1 MEFKSLQDL
10 IRYVDS
16 AFALKFY
23 SGAAVLRKGVLKVL
37 ASVIGGSL
45 YMISLL
51 CKRIWKNRFLTTC
64 EVSALDGF
72 GVEFELPHKAPT
84 YAKGY
89 AEVTLASGSSSATV
103 PAGTYLIDPLT
114 RLEYRTLL
122 SASIYSSNKQIRVV
136 AAAAGGDYNAD
147 VGTVL
152 EFRDAIPAGLESTCT
167 VTGEFGLFG
176 GYSTIVS
183 IDGVDQV
190 WGETAE
196 EYRER
201 LLYRE
206 RNAPQGG
213 AVSDYK
219 IWAERFDFVSKAFP
233 VPQQP
238 NVNSVCVVLA
248 NFKTSQIVVDSSDVA
263 KVSSYI
269 NAPARRPATADVRV
283 FSATLAE
290 FEITATVAPYND
302 EVFQSV
308 NAAIDSLFRDYGPGS
323 TALLFQQ
330 VEDYVRNNSIAGTF
344 SINAVTKNGTAVT
357 MFSLDLYPNSQIG
370 EVAKISTEF
379 QNGE

>member
-23 SGAAVLRKGVLKVL
+23 SGAAVLRKGVLKVI
-37 ASVIGGSL
+37 ASVVGGSL

-72 GVEFELPHKAPT
+72 GVEFELSHKAPT

-89 AEVTLASGSSSATV
+89 AEVTLATGSSSATV
-103 PAGTYLIDPLT
+103 PAGTYLVDPLT

-122 SASIYSSNKQIRVV
+122 STSISSTNKQIRVV

-147 VGTVL
+147 VGTAL
-152 EFRDAIPAGLESTCT
+152 EFRDATPAGLEATCT
-167 VTGEFGLFG
+167 VSGELGLFG
-176 GYSTIVS
+176 GYSTVVS

-206 RNAPQGG
+206 RNAPMGG
-213 AVSDYK
+213 ADSDYK
-219 IWAERFDFVSKAFP
+219 IWAERFDFVSNAF
-233 VPQQP
+233 VIPQQP

-248 NFKTSQIVVDSSDVA
+248 NYHTPQISVDSSDVA
-263 KVSSYI
+263 KVANYI

-283 FSATLAE
+283 FSATPAAFAVE
-290 FEITATVAPYND
+290 ATVAPFND

-308 NAAIDSLFRDYGPGS
+308 NAAFNSLFKSFGPGNNP
-323 TALLFQQ
+323 LLFQQ
-330 VEDYVRNNSIAGTF
+330 VEDYIRNNSIAEAF
-344 SINAVTKNGTAVT
+344 AINSVTKNGNAVT
-357 MFSLDLYPNSQIG
+357 MFALDLYPNSQIG
-370 EVAKISTEF
+370 EVAKITTDF

>member
-37 ASVIGGSL
+37 ASVFGGAL

-89 AEVTLASGSSSATV
+89 AEVTLATGSSSATV
-103 PAGTYLIDPLT
+103 QAGTYLVDPLT

-122 SASIYSSNKQIRVV
+122 AASISATNKKIRVV

-152 EFRDAIPAGLESTCT
+152 EFRDATPAGLEATCT
-167 VTGEFGLFG
+167 VSGELGLFG
-176 GYSTIVS
+176 GYSTVVS

-196 EYRER
+196 EYRQR

-206 RNAPQGG
+206 RNAPMGG
-213 AVSDYK
+213 ADSDYK
-219 IWAERFDFVSKAFP
+219 IWAERFDFVSKAF
-233 VPQQP
+233 VVAQQP

-248 NFKTSQIVVDSSDVA
+248 NFHTQQIVVDPSDVA
-263 KVSSYI
+263 KVSNYI
-269 NAPARRPATADVRV
+269 NTPARRPATADVHV
-283 FSATLAE
+283 FSATVAN
-290 FEITATVAPYND
+290 FAISATVAPYND

-308 NAAIDSLFRDYGPGS
+308 NAAFEALLKNFGPGS
-323 TALLFQQ
+323 TPLLFQQ
-330 VEDYVRNNSIAGTF
+330 AEDYVRNNSIAETF
-344 SINAVTKNGTAVT
+344 TINSVTKNGNVVT
-357 MFSLDLYPNSQIG
+357 MFSLDFYPGTQVG
-370 EVAKISTEF
+370 EVAKIATTFTS
-379 QNGE
+379 GE

>member
-37 ASVIGGSL
+37 ASVFGGAL

-89 AEVTLASGSSSATV
+89 AEVALATGSSSATV
-103 PAGTYLIDPLT
+103 PAGTYLVDPLT

-122 SASIYSSNKQIRVV
+122 AASISATNKKIRVV

-152 EFRDAIPAGLESTCT
+152 EFRDATPAGLEATCT
-167 VTGEFGLFG
+167 VSGELGLFG
-176 GYSTIVS
+176 GYSTVVS
-183 IDGVDQV
+183 IDGIDQV

-206 RNAPQGG
+206 RNAPMGG
-213 AVSDYK
+213 ADSDYK
-219 IWAERFDFVSKAFP
+219 IWAERFDFVSKAFVIP
-233 VPQQP
+233 HQP

-248 NFKTSQIVVDSSDVA
+248 DFHTQQIVVDPSDVA
-263 KVSSYI
+263 KVSNYI

-283 FSATLAE
+283 FSATVAN
-290 FEITATVAPYND
+290 FAVSATVAPYND

-308 NAAIDSLFRDYGPGS
+308 NAAFEALLKNFGPGS
-323 TALLFQQ
+323 TPLLFQQ
-330 VEDYVRNNSIAGTF
+330 AEDYVRNNSIAETF
-344 SINAVTKNGTAVT
+344 TIDSVTKNGNAVT
-357 MFSLDLYPNSQIG
+357 MFSLDFYPGTQVG
-370 EVAKISTEF
+370 EVAKIATTFTS
-379 QNGE
+379 GE

>member
-37 ASVIGGSL
+37 ASVFGGAL

-89 AEVTLASGSSSATV
+89 AEVTLATGSSSATV

-122 SASIYSSNKQIRVV
+122 SASISSTNKQIRVV
-136 AAAAGGDYNAD
+136 AATAGGDYNAD

-152 EFRDAIPAGLESTCT
+152 EFRDATPAGLESTCT
-167 VTGEFGLFG
+167 VAGEFGLFG
-176 GYSTIVS
+176 GYSTVVS

-206 RNAPQGG
+206 RNAPMGG
-213 AVSDYK
+213 ADSDYK
-219 IWAERFDFVSKAFP
+219 IWAERFDFVSKAFVIP
-233 VPQQP
+233 HQP

-248 NFKTSQIVVDSSDVA
+248 DFHTQQIVVDPSDVA
-263 KVSSYI
+263 KVSNYI
-269 NAPARRPATADVRV
+269 NAPARRPATADVHV
-283 FSATLAE
+283 FSATVAN
-290 FEITATVAPYND
+290 FAISATVAPYND

-308 NAAIDSLFRDYGPGS
+308 NAAFEAMLKNFGPGS
-323 TALLFQQ
+323 TPLLFQQ
-330 VEDYVRNNSIAGTF
+330 AEDYVRNNSIAETF
-344 SINAVTKNGTAVT
+344 TIDSVTKNGNVVT
-357 MFSLDLYPNSQIG
+357 MFSLDLYPGTQVG
-370 EVAKISTEF
+370 EVAKIATTFTS
-379 QNGE
+379 GE

>member
-89 AEVTLASGSSSATV
+89 AEVALAEGSSSATV

-114 RLEYRTLL
+114 RFEYRTLL
-122 SASIYSSNKQIRVV
+122 AASISSTNNQIRVV

-147 VGTVL
+147 TGTIL
-152 EFRDAIPAGLESTCT
+152 EFRDATPTGLESTCT
-167 VTGEFGLFG
+167 VAGDLGLYG
-176 GYSTIVS
+176 GYSTVVS

-190 WGETAE
+190 WGEPAE

-213 AVSDYK
+213 ADSDYR
-219 IWAERFDFVSKAFP
+219 IWAERFDFVSRAFI

-238 NVNSVCVVLA
+238 YVNSVCVVLA
-248 NFKTSQIVVDSSDVA
+248 NFHTSQIVVDSSDVA
-263 KVSSYI
+263 KVYNYI
-269 NAPARRPATADVRV
+269 NAPARRPVTADVRV
-283 FSATLAE
+283 FSATVAE
-290 FEITATVAPYND
+290 FDIFATVAPFND
-302 EVFQSV
+302 EVFKSV
-308 NAAIDSLFRDYGPGS
+308 DAAIASLFKDRGPGS
-323 TALLFQQ
+323 AVLLFQQ
-330 VEDYVRNNSIAGTF
+330 VEDYVRNNSIAVTF
-344 SINAVTKNGTAVT
+344 AINSVEKNGSNVT
-357 MFSLDLYPNSQIG
+357 MFALDLYPDSEIG
-370 EVAKISTEF
+370 EVAKITTTYS
-379 QNGE
+379 NGE